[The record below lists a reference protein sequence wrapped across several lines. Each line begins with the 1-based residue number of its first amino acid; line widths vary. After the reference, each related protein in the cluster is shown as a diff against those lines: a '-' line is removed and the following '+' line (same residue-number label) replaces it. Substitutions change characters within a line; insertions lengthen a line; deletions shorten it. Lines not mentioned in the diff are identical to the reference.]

1 MNQAVSN
8 PFGAPVQRQEQG
20 LVAVEQQ
27 RAIQEVQAAMV
38 IAKKFP
44 RNPVEATDRIL
55 QACSRPTLA
64 EGALYSYNRGG
75 ADVTGPSIR
84 LAEALAQAWGNMQF
98 GIRELE
104 QRKGES
110 IVEAFA
116 WDVETNTKQLKI
128 FTVPHIRHTRNG
140 QKRLEDPRDIYEL
153 VANNGARRLRA
164 CILGV
169 IPGDVIEAA
178 QRQCEVT
185 LNTHADTSPESIK
198 LMLNTFNTE
207 FGVTTE
213 QVQAYLGRRADAM
226 LPAQYVQMRKIYAS
240 LRDGMSKPEDWF
252 KSKRDETQ
260 PEKSRALTAMR
271 QENSQAQTA
280 IEPTKQGEPQE
291 NQNNTDLQ
299 QTSEQ
304 ATTIDHA
311 NAYADHC
318 AAIEA
323 AASVEEWQQAYTSAW
338 QWANETGEQAIVDGI
353 KQIAGERKAQLNKAA
368 K

>member
-1 MNQAVSN
+1 MNQIVSN
-8 PFGAPVQRQEQG
+8 PFGAASQRQEQG

-198 LMLNTFNTE
+198 RMLDTFSAE

-240 LRDGMSKPEDWF
+240 LRDGMSKPGDWF
-252 KSKRDETQ
+252 KSKEEEVQ
-260 PEKSRALTAMR
+260 PEKSRALSAMR
-271 QENSQAQTA
+271 QETT
-280 IEPTKQGEPQE
+280 TKVTEEKRSAEPQP
-291 NQNNTDLQ
+291 QP
-299 QTSEQ
+299 EQ
-304 ATTIDHA
+304 PIETTALVDHA
-311 NAYADHC
+311 GAYADHC
-318 AAIEA
+318 AAIEG
-323 AASVEEWQQAYTSAW
+323 ASSKEEWHGAYTAAW
-338 QWANETGEQAIVDGI
+338 AWASETGDKNIMAGI
-353 KQIAGERKAQLNKAA
+353 RQVAGEGKLKFDPPQA
-368 K
+368 

>member
-1 MNQAVSN
+1 MNQSVSN
-8 PFGAPVQRQEQG
+8 PFGATTPRQEQG

-55 QACSRPTLA
+55 QSCSRPTLA

-116 WDVETNTKQLKI
+116 WDVESNTKQLKI

-140 QKRLEDPRDIYEL
+140 QKQLEDPRDIYEL

-198 LMLNTFNTE
+198 RMLDTFSAE

-213 QVQAYLGRRADAM
+213 QVQTYLGRRADTM
-226 LPAQYVQMRKIYAS
+226 QPAQYVQMRKIYAS
-240 LRDGMSKPEDWF
+240 LRDGMSKPGDWF
-252 KSKRDETQ
+252 KSKEKEAL
-260 PEKSRALTAMR
+260 PEKNRALNAMR
-271 QENSQAQTA
+271 QESSPAKA
-280 IEPTKQGEPQE
+280 METKRTTEELIQPEEMEPQLPL
-291 NQNNTDLQ
+291 D
-299 QTSEQ
+299 TSEQ
-304 ATTIDHA
+304 VDHSS
-311 NAYADHC
+311 AYADHC

-323 AASVEEWQQAYTSAW
+323 ASDIVEWQEAYNNAW
-338 QWANETGEQAIVDGI
+338 AWANETGNKAIISGI
-353 KQIAGERKAQLNKAA
+353 KQIAGECRTQFKKAK
-368 K
+368 

>member
-1 MNQAVSN
+1 MNQIVSN
-8 PFGAPVQRQEQG
+8 PFGAAIQRQEQG

-198 LMLNTFNTE
+198 RMLDTFSAE

-240 LRDGMSKPEDWF
+240 LRDGMSKPGDWF
-252 KSKRDETQ
+252 KSKEEEVQ
-260 PEKSRALTAMR
+260 PEKSRALSAMR
-271 QENSQAQTA
+271 QETT
-280 IEPTKQGEPQE
+280 TKVTEEKRSAEPQP
-291 NQNNTDLQ
+291 QP
-299 QTSEQ
+299 EQ
-304 ATTIDHA
+304 PIETTALVDHA
-311 NAYADHC
+311 GAYADHC
-318 AAIEA
+318 AAIEG
-323 AASVEEWQQAYTSAW
+323 ASSKEEWHGAYTAAW
-338 QWANETGEQAIVDGI
+338 AWASETGDKNIMAGI
-353 KQIAGERKAQLNKAA
+353 RQVAGEGKLKFDPPQA
-368 K
+368 

>member
-8 PFGAPVQRQEQG
+8 PFGVTTQRQEQG

-55 QACSRPTLA
+55 QSCSRPTLA

-140 QKRLEDPRDIYEL
+140 QKQLEDPRDIYEL

-185 LNTHADTSPESIK
+185 LNTHADTSPESVK
-198 LMLNTFNTE
+198 RMLDTFSTE
-207 FGVTTE
+207 FGVTSE

-240 LRDGMSKPEDWF
+240 LRDGMSKPGDWF
-252 KSKRDETQ
+252 RAKEDEGQ
-260 PEKSRALTAMR
+260 PEQNKTLSAMR
-271 QENSQAQTA
+271 QEKNQVKTVVEQSKQKKPAQGSTCVDPQQ
-280 IEPTKQGEPQE
+280 EPVASVE
-291 NQNNTDLQ
+291 L
-299 QTSEQ
+299 
-304 ATTIDHA
+304 DHSS
-311 NAYADHC
+311 AYADHC

-323 AASVEEWQQAYTSAW
+323 ASDTVEWQQAYTSALA
-338 QWANETGEQAIVDGI
+338 WASETGDNNIIAGI
-353 KQIAGERKAQLNKAA
+353 KQVAGERKAQLNKV

>member
-1 MNQAVSN
+1 MNTQVAN
-8 PFGAPVQRQEQG
+8 PFGQQQPRQEQG

-44 RNPVEATDRIL
+44 RNPVEAMDRIL
-55 QACSRPTLA
+55 QSCSRPSLA

-110 IVEAFA
+110 VVEAFA
-116 WDVETNTKQLKI
+116 WDVESNTKQVKI

-169 IPGDVIEAA
+169 IPGDVIESA

-185 LNTHADTSPESIK
+185 LTTHADTSPESIK
-198 LMLNTFNTE
+198 KMVDTFASE

-213 QVQAYLGRRADAM
+213 QIQAYLGRRVDAM
-226 LPAQYVQMRKIYAS
+226 LPAQYVQMRKVYAS
-240 LRDGMSKPEDWF
+240 LRDGMSKPSDWF
-252 KSKRDETQ
+252 KVQEEADQPTASKALDAMRGQPMTQEHPRSSAEQRQALMPEAHIDQAPPSETQ
-260 PEKSRALTAMR
+260 
-271 QENSQAQTA
+271 
-280 IEPTKQGEPQE
+280 
-291 NQNNTDLQ
+291 
-299 QTSEQ
+299 SE
-304 ATTIDHA
+304 TVDHSS
-311 NAYADHC
+311 AYADHA

-323 AASVEEWQQAYTSAW
+323 ASTTLEWQNAYTTAW
-338 QWANETGEQAIVDGI
+338 QWAETTGSDEIKKGI
-353 KQIAGERKAQLNKAA
+353 RQLAGEA
-368 K
+368 KKKLPQQ

>member
-1 MNQAVSN
+1 MNQVVSN
-8 PFGAPVQRQEQG
+8 PFGAASQRQEQG

-64 EGALYSYNRGG
+64 EGALYSYSKGG

-116 WDVETNTKQLKI
+116 WDVETNTKQVKI
-128 FTVPHIRHTRNG
+128 FTVPHIRHTSRG

-169 IPGDVIEAA
+169 IPGDVIEVA

-198 LMLNTFNTE
+198 RMLDIFNAE
-207 FGVTTE
+207 FGVTSE

-240 LRDGMSKPEDWF
+240 LRDGMSKPGDWF
-252 KSKRDETQ
+252 KSKDEENQ
-260 PEKSRALTAMR
+260 PEKSRTLDAMR
-271 QENSQAQTA
+271 GQNTQPVTMEDNPTSDAA
-280 IEPTKQGEPQE
+280 AEPTPPIQV
-291 NQNNTDLQ
+291 
-299 QTSEQ
+299 
-304 ATTIDHA
+304 DHA
-311 NAYADHC
+311 SAYADHC
-318 AAIEA
+318 AAIEGA
-323 AASVEEWQQAYTSAW
+323 CDTTEWQQAYSDAW
-338 QWANETGEQAIVDGI
+338 AWASETGNKEIEKSI
-353 KQIAGERKAQLNKAA
+353 KQVAGERKKQLDAGNNPQQ
-368 K
+368 

>member
-1 MNQAVSN
+1 MNQTISN
-8 PFGAPVQRQEQG
+8 PFGAQAPRQELG

-27 RAIQEVQAAMV
+27 RAIQETQAAMV

-44 RNPVEATDRIL
+44 RNQVEATDRIL

-64 EGALYSYNRGG
+64 EGALYSYTRGG

-84 LAEALAQAWGNMQF
+84 LAEAIAQAWGNIQF

-104 QRKGES
+104 QRRGES
-110 IVEAFA
+110 VVEAFA
-116 WDVETNTKQLKI
+116 WDIETNTKQLKT
-128 FTVPHIRHTRNG
+128 FTIPHIRHTSTG
-140 QKRLEDPRDIYEL
+140 QKKLEDPRDIYEL

-198 LMLNTFNTE
+198 RMLDTFSAE
-207 FGVTTE
+207 FGVDSD
-213 QVQAYLGRRADAM
+213 QIQAYLGRRPDAM
-226 LPAQYVQMRKIYAS
+226 LPAQYVQMRKVYAS
-240 LRDGMSKPEDWF
+240 LRDGMSKPSDWF
-252 KSKRDETQ
+252 KSMRNNTQ
-260 PEKSRALTAMR
+260 PEREQALAAMQEHRSQQKTETAKTKPR
-271 QENSQAQTA
+271 NKTPEVKQTA
-280 IEPTKQGEPQE
+280 
-291 NQNNTDLQ
+291 LV
-299 QTSEQ
+299 
-304 ATTIDHA
+304 DHA
-311 NAYADHC
+311 GAYADHC

-323 AASVEEWQQAYTSAW
+323 ADSEDGWQQAYDTAW
-338 QWANETGEQAIVDGI
+338 QWACEIGDPTIAEGI
-353 KQIAGERKAQLNKAA
+353 RQIAEDHKAQLPPK

>member
-1 MNQAVSN
+1 MNQVVSN
-8 PFGAPVQRQEQG
+8 PFGAASQRQEQG

-198 LMLNTFNTE
+198 RMLDTFSAE

-240 LRDGMSKPEDWF
+240 LRDGMSKPGDWF
-252 KSKRDETQ
+252 KSKEEEVQ
-260 PEKSRALTAMR
+260 PEGSRALSAMR
-271 QENSQAQTA
+271 QETTTKVVEEKPMTEAITKLEQTA
-280 IEPTKQGEPQE
+280 QQHTDAGEQV
-291 NQNNTDLQ
+291 
-299 QTSEQ
+299 
-304 ATTIDHA
+304 DHSS
-311 NAYADHC
+311 AYADHC
-318 AAIEA
+318 AAIEG
-323 AASVEEWQQAYTSAW
+323 ASDTAEWQHAYTTAW
-338 QWANETGEQAIVDGI
+338 TWANETGDQNIIAGI
-353 KQIAGERKAQLNKAA
+353 KQIAGERKKQLSAGHGAQQ
-368 K
+368 

>member
-8 PFGAPVQRQEQG
+8 PFGVTTQRQEQG

-75 ADVTGPSIR
+75 TDVTGPSIR

-98 GIRELE
+98 GVRELE

-110 IVEAFA
+110 IIEAFA

-128 FTVPHIRHTRNG
+128 FTVPHIRHSSRG
-140 QKRLEDPRDIYEL
+140 QKKLEDPRDIYEV
-153 VANNGARRLRA
+153 VASSGARRLRA

-185 LNTHADTSPESIK
+185 LSTHADTSPESIK
-198 LMLNTFNTE
+198 RMLDIFNEE

-213 QVQAYLGRRADAM
+213 QIQTYLGRRPDTM

-240 LRDGMSKPEDWF
+240 LRDGMSKASDWF
-252 KSKRDETQ
+252 KGKEEEGQ
-260 PEKSRALTAMR
+260 PEQNRALNAMR
-271 QENSQAQTA
+271 QEKHEVKTVV
-280 IEPTKQGEPQE
+280 
-291 NQNNTDLQ
+291 
-299 QTSEQ
+299 EQ
-304 ATTIDHA
+304 ANQKKPAQGSTYADPQQELVASVEIDHSS
-311 NAYADHC
+311 AYADHC

-323 AASVEEWQQAYTSAW
+323 ASDTVEWQQAYTSAW
-338 QWANETGEQAIVDGI
+338 AWASETGDQAIADGI
-353 KQIAGERKAQLNKAA
+353 KQVAGERRAQLNKA

>member
-1 MNQAVSN
+1 MNQPVSN
-8 PFGAPVQRQEQG
+8 PFGATTQRQEQG

-75 ADVTGPSIR
+75 SDVTGPSIR

-128 FTVPHIRHTRNG
+128 FTVPHVRHTRNG

-198 LMLNTFNTE
+198 RMLDIFNAE
-207 FGVTTE
+207 FGVTSE

-240 LRDGMSKPEDWF
+240 LRDGMSKPGDWF
-252 KSKRDETQ
+252 KSSDDDSQ
-260 PEKSRALTAMR
+260 PGKSRALDAMR
-271 QENSQAQTA
+271 
-280 IEPTKQGEPQE
+280 G
-291 NQNNTDLQ
+291 QNNPPVTMEHKPESDAVTESDAPTQ
-299 QTSEQ
+299 V
-304 ATTIDHA
+304 DHS

-318 AAIEA
+318 AAIEG
-323 AASVEEWQQAYTSAW
+323 ASNTAEWQQAYTDAW
-338 QWANETGEQAIVDGI
+338 AWANETGNDNIITGI
-353 KQIAGERKAQLNKAA
+353 QQIAGERKKQLNAERSTQQ
-368 K
+368 

>member
-1 MNQAVSN
+1 MNQTISN
-8 PFGAPVQRQEQG
+8 PFGAASQRQEQG

-44 RNPVEATDRIL
+44 RNPVEAADRIL

-75 ADVTGPSIR
+75 SDVTGPSIR

-128 FTVPHIRHTRNG
+128 FTVPHIRHTKNG

-198 LMLNTFNTE
+198 RMLDTFSAE

-213 QVQAYLGRRADAM
+213 QVQTYLGRRADAM
-226 LPAQYVQMRKIYAS
+226 QPAQYVQMRKIYAS
-240 LRDGMSKPEDWF
+240 LRDGMSKPGDWF
-252 KSKRDETQ
+252 KSKEDEAL
-260 PEKSRALTAMR
+260 PEKSRALSAMR
-271 QENSQAQTA
+271 QESS
-280 IEPTKQGEPQE
+280 PTKAMETKRTTEELIQPEEMEPQLPL
-291 NQNNTDLQ
+291 D
-299 QTSEQ
+299 TSEQ
-304 ATTIDHA
+304 VDHSS
-311 NAYADHC
+311 AYADHC

-323 AASVEEWQQAYTSAW
+323 ASDTVEWQQAYTSAW
-338 QWANETGEQAIVDGI
+338 AWASETGDHAIADGI
-353 KQIAGERKAQLNKAA
+353 KQIAGERKAQLNKA

>member
-1 MNQAVSN
+1 MNQTISN
-8 PFGAPVQRQEQG
+8 PFGAQTPRQELG

-44 RNPVEATDRIL
+44 RNQVEATDRIL

-64 EGALYSYNRGG
+64 EGALYSYTRGG

-84 LAEALAQAWGNMQF
+84 LAEAIAQAWGNIQF

-104 QRKGES
+104 QRRGES
-110 IVEAFA
+110 VVEAFA
-116 WDVETNTKQLKI
+116 WDIETNTKQLKT
-128 FTVPHIRHTRNG
+128 FTIPHIRHTSTG
-140 QKRLEDPRDIYEL
+140 QKKLEDPRDIYEL

-198 LMLNTFNTE
+198 RMLEIFNAE
-207 FGVTTE
+207 FGVTSDQI
-213 QVQAYLGRRADAM
+213 QVYLGRRPDAM

-240 LRDGMSKPEDWF
+240 LRDGMSKPSDWF
-252 KSKRDETQ
+252 KSMGN
-260 PEKSRALTAMR
+260 RAQSERESALAAMR
-271 QENSQAQTA
+271 GQQRTEAAKTKPKNTTPETEQT
-280 IEPTKQGEPQE
+280 PQ
-291 NQNNTDLQ
+291 
-299 QTSEQ
+299 
-304 ATTIDHA
+304 IDHSG
-311 NAYADHC
+311 AYADHC
-318 AAIEA
+318 AAIQA
-323 AASVEEWQQAYTSAW
+323 AKSEDDWQQAYDAAW
-338 QWANETGEQAIVDGI
+338 LWACEIGDPTIAEGI
-353 KQIAGERKAQLNKAA
+353 RQIAEDRKAQFIPK

>member
-1 MNQAVSN
+1 MNQVVSN
-8 PFGAPVQRQEQG
+8 PFGAASQRQEQG

-198 LMLNTFNTE
+198 RMLDTFSAE

-240 LRDGMSKPEDWF
+240 LRDGMSKPGDWF
-252 KSKRDETQ
+252 KSKEEEVQ
-260 PEKSRALTAMR
+260 PENSRALSAMR
-271 QENSQAQTA
+271 KETT
-280 IEPTKQGEPQE
+280 TKVTEEKRSAEPQP
-291 NQNNTDLQ
+291 QP
-299 QTSEQ
+299 EQ
-304 ATTIDHA
+304 PIETTALVDHA
-311 NAYADHC
+311 GAYADHC
-318 AAIEA
+318 AAIEG
-323 AASVEEWQQAYTSAW
+323 ASSKEEWHGAYTAAW
-338 QWANETGEQAIVDGI
+338 AWASETGDKNIMAGI
-353 KQIAGERKAQLNKAA
+353 RQVAGEGKLKFDPPQA
-368 K
+368 